1 MKSFGIGV
9 FVLEY
14 EKVIDVVDAVN
25 NGEKVVEIAKKLGIS
40 KDTFSRR
47 LSEVGYKFN
56 NSLKIYE
63 YVGEAS
69 EEDKV
74 NVRKSSE
81 IFQKKVR
88 KSSVKVQKKVGQNE
102 EEFQKNIGQEEEKIQ
117 KKVGRKEEKNVEKGI
132 EVNNL
137 SFSEDEIKALKK
149 LVKIQ
154 QSDEAKIL
162 FDLMELPFSGKTIK
176 KTVLVRDD
184 LLDDFEK
191 FAEKI
196 TVNNKMIT
204 KNMLIELALYDFMT
218 KYNKN

>member
-1 MKSFGIGV
+1 M
-9 FVLEY
+9 Y

-25 NGEKVVEIAKKLGIS
+25 NGEKVVDIAKKLGIS

-47 LSEVGYKFN
+47 LSDVGYKFN
-56 NSLKIYE
+56 NSLKRYE
-63 YVGEAS
+63 YLGEAS

-88 KSSVKVQKKVGQNE
+88 KSSVKVQKEVGQKE
-102 EEFQKNIGQEEEKIQ
+102 EGFQKIVGQ
-117 KKVGRKEEKNVEKGI
+117 KEEKNIEKEI
-132 EVNNL
+132 KVNNL

-149 LVKIQ
+149 LIKIQ
-154 QSDEAKIL
+154 QSDESKIL
-162 FDLMELPFSGKTIK
+162 FDLMELPYSGKSIK

-184 LLDDFEK
+184 LFDEFEK

-196 TVNNKMIT
+196 TVNNKLIT

>member
-88 KSSVKVQKKVGQNE
+88 KSSVKVQKKVGRNE
-102 EEFQKNIGQEEEKIQ
+102 EEFQKNVGQEEEKIQ

-196 TVNNKMIT
+196 TVNNKMLT

>member
-1 MKSFGIGV
+1 M
-9 FVLEY
+9 EY

-25 NGEKVVEIAKKLGIS
+25 NGEKVVNIAKKLGIS

-56 NSLKIYE
+56 NSLKVYE
-63 YVGEAS
+63 YLGEDS

-74 NVRKSSE
+74 NVRKCSE

-88 KSSVKVQKKVGQNE
+88 KSSVKVQKE
-102 EEFQKNIGQEEEKIQ
+102 IGQ
-117 KKVGRKEEKNVEKGI
+117 KEEKVQKSVGQKEETFVEKEI
-132 EVNNL
+132 KVNNL
-137 SFSEDEIKALKK
+137 SFSEDEIKILKK
-149 LVKIQ
+149 LIKIQ
-154 QSDEAKIL
+154 QSDESKIL
-162 FDLMELPFSGKTIK
+162 FDLMELPFSGKSIK

-184 LLDDFEK
+184 LFDEFEK

-196 TVNNKMIT
+196 TVNNKLIT

>member
-1 MKSFGIGV
+1 M
-9 FVLEY
+9 EY

-102 EEFQKNIGQEEEKIQ
+102 EEFQKNVGQEEKKIQ

>member
-102 EEFQKNIGQEEEKIQ
+102 EEFQKNVGQEEKKIQ

>member
-1 MKSFGIGV
+1 M
-9 FVLEY
+9 LEY

-63 YVGEAS
+63 YLGEAS
-69 EEDKV
+69 EKEKV

-88 KSSVKVQKKVGQNE
+88 KISVKVQKEVGQ
-102 EEFQKNIGQEEEKIQ
+102 KEEKVQ
-117 KKVGRKEEKNVEKGI
+117 KSFGQREEKNVEKEI
-132 EVNNL
+132 KVNNL

-149 LVKIQ
+149 LIKIQ
-154 QSDEAKIL
+154 QSDESKIL

-176 KTVLVRDD
+176 KTVLVSGD
-184 LLDDFEK
+184 LFGEFEK

-196 TVNNKMIT
+196 TVNNKLIT
-204 KNMLIELALYDFMT
+204 KNMLIELALFDFMT

>member
-1 MKSFGIGV
+1 MKLFGIGV

-14 EKVIDVVDAVN
+14 EKVIDIVDAVN
-25 NGEKVVEIAKKLGIS
+25 NGEKVVDIAKKLGIS

-56 NSLKIYE
+56 NSLKRYE
-63 YVGEAS
+63 YLGEVS

-74 NVRKSSE
+74 NGRKSSE

-88 KSSVKVQKKVGQNE
+88 RSSVKVQGSVVQKEEEIQKKVGQ
-102 EEFQKNIGQEEEKIQ
+102 KEEKVQ
-117 KKVGRKEEKNVEKGI
+117 KSIGRKEEKNVEKEI
-132 EVNNL
+132 KLNNL

-149 LVKIQ
+149 LIKIQ
-154 QSDEAKIL
+154 QSDESKIL
-162 FDLMELPFSGKTIK
+162 FDLMELPFSGKSIK
-176 KTVLVRDD
+176 KTVLVSDD
-184 LLDDFEK
+184 LFDEFEK

>member
-1 MKSFGIGV
+1 M
-9 FVLEY
+9 EY

-25 NGEKVVEIAKKLGIS
+25 NGEKVLEIAKKLGIS

-63 YVGEAS
+63 YLGEAS
-69 EEDKV
+69 EKEKV

-88 KSSVKVQKKVGQNE
+88 KNSVKVQKEVGQ
-102 EEFQKNIGQEEEKIQ
+102 KEEKVQ
-117 KKVGRKEEKNVEKGI
+117 KEVGQKEEKVQKSFGRREEKNVEKEI
-132 EVNNL
+132 KVNNL

-149 LVKIQ
+149 LIKIQ
-154 QSDEAKIL
+154 QSDESKIL

-176 KTVLVRDD
+176 KTVLVSGD
-184 LLDDFEK
+184 LFGEFEK

-196 TVNNKMIT
+196 TVNNKLIT
-204 KNMLIELALYDFMT
+204 KNMLIELALFDFMT

>member
-1 MKSFGIGV
+1 M

-63 YVGEAS
+63 YLGEAS
-69 EEDKV
+69 EKEKV

-88 KSSVKVQKKVGQNE
+88 KISVKVQKEVGQ
-102 EEFQKNIGQEEEKIQ
+102 KEEKVQ
-117 KKVGRKEEKNVEKGI
+117 KSFGQREEKNVEKEI
-132 EVNNL
+132 KVNNL

-149 LVKIQ
+149 LIKIQ
-154 QSDEAKIL
+154 QSDESKIL

-176 KTVLVRDD
+176 KTVLVSGD
-184 LLDDFEK
+184 LFGEFEK

-196 TVNNKMIT
+196 TVNNKLIT
-204 KNMLIELALYDFMT
+204 KNMLIELALFDFMT

>member
-1 MKSFGIGV
+1 M

>member
-1 MKSFGIGV
+1 MV
-9 FVLEY
+9 Y
-14 EKVIDVVDAVN
+14 ERVIDVVDAVN
-25 NGEKVVEIAKKLGIS
+25 NGEKVVDIAKKLGIS

-63 YVGEAS
+63 YLGEAS

-88 KSSVKVQKKVGQNE
+88 KSSVKVQKKVGQKE
-102 EEFQKNIGQEEEKIQ
+102 EEVQNNVGHKEEESRKIF
-117 KKVGRKEEKNVEKGI
+117 GRKEENNVEK
-132 EVNNL
+132 ENKVSNL
-137 SFSEDEIKALKK
+137 SFSDDEIKALKS
-149 LVKIQ
+149 LIKIQ
-154 QSDEAKIL
+154 QSDESKIL
-162 FDLMELPFSGKTIK
+162 FDLMKLPFSGKTIK

-184 LLDDFEK
+184 LLDDFEN

-196 TVNNKMIT
+196 TLNNKMIT
-204 KNMLIELALYDFMT
+204 KNMLIELAFYDFMT